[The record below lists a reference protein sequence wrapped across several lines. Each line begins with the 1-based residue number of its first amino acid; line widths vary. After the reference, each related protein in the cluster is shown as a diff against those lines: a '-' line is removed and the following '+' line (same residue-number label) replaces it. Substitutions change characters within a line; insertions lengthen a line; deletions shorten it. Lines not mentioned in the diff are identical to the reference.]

1 MAFPPSTPLLYNIQ
15 ALQSSDILEFYLNR
29 EVVRV
34 VLRSIRDK
42 PGVAG
47 ELCSALTERG
57 VEILGISYDTSSKG
71 RGDIGFAVLRSQKEL
86 AGDVCEEELAG
97 TACEFYSIYEDVALL
112 TFTLNSSIHDSAVVS
127 EIFELLA
134 RCGVNIDMISYSR
147 GVLSL
152 MVKVYR
158 LDDALEAF
166 EDIGV
171 VPEIGV

>member
-1 MAFPPSTPLLYNIQ
+1 MDFS
-15 ALQSSDILEFYLNR
+15 LNR

-34 VLRSIRDK
+34 VLRSIKDK

-47 ELCSALTERG
+47 ELCSALAERG
-57 VEILGISYDTSSKG
+57 VEILGISYDTSTKG

-86 AGDVCEEELAG
+86 AGDVCEEVLAG
-97 TACEFYSIYEDVALL
+97 AACEFYSIHEDVAMLG
-112 TFTLNSSIHDSAVVS
+112 FRLNQSAAGSRIIS
-127 EIFELLA
+127 EIFDILA
-134 RCGVNIDMISYSR
+134 QNGVNIDMISYSK

-158 LDDALEAF
+158 LDEALEAF
-166 EDIGV
+166 EDAGV

>member
-1 MAFPPSTPLLYNIQ
+1 
-15 ALQSSDILEFYLNR
+15 LQSSDILGFNLNR

-47 ELCSALTERG
+47 ELCSAFAEKG
-57 VEILGISYDTSSKG
+57 IEILGISYDTSTKG
-71 RGDIGFAVLRSQKEL
+71 RGDIGFAVLKSQKEL

-97 TACEFYSIYEDVALL
+97 SACDFYSIHDDVAMLV
-112 TFTLNSSIHDSAVVS
+112 FSINPSSRVSKVIS
-127 EIFELLA
+127 EIFDLFA
-134 RCGVNIDMISYSR
+134 QCGVNIDMISYAK
-147 GVLSL
+147 GVLSI

-166 EDIGV
+166 RDMGL

>member
-1 MAFPPSTPLLYNIQ
+1 MR
-15 ALQSSDILEFYLNR
+15 SSDISEFNLNR

-57 VEILGISYDTSSKG
+57 VEILGISYDTSTKG
-71 RGDIGFAVLRSQKEL
+71 RGDIGFAVLKSQKEL
-86 AGDVCEEELAG
+86 AGDVCEEVLAG
-97 TACEFYSIYEDVALL
+97 AACDFYSIHEDVALL
-112 TFTLNSSIHDSAVVS
+112 GFRLNPATATSGVIA
-127 EIFELLA
+127 EIFDILA
-134 RCGVNIDMISYSR
+134 QNGVNIDMISYSK
-147 GVLSL
+147 GTLSL

-158 LDDALEAF
+158 LDDALEVF
-166 EDIGV
+166 QDMGI